1 MWPHRERFLPQKQLS
16 HPSQQ
21 VVHTQLNLRL
31 THWMCPTQVGGWP
44 NRPLHPRASFPIWF
58 SMWLWGREGC
68 RQSSEQTQSD
78 KVNSWSAADIFTS
91 KFCSEGLGE
100 FALSPSTFWDS
111 GAPTTPHYREIPQM
125 KLLQWIACFILCLD
139 GNFSGDSTCLSFHIS
154 VLAAQQPSHLL
165 VMSHC
170 YFNMV
175 VKILPIRIMP
185 QTSVNKKKL
194 GFYSDW

>member
-1 MWPHRERFLPQKQLS
+1 MGNSSNAPPRPCSWEHSTPLFTPSSCHHGCHETMRPHRECFLPQKQLS

-68 RQSSEQTQSD
+68 RHSSEQTQSD
-78 KVNSWSAADIFTS
+78 KVNSGSAADIFTP

-100 FALSPSTFWDS
+100 FALSPSIFWDS
-111 GAPTTPHYREIPQM
+111 GAPQLLTTEKSLKWNR
-125 KLLQWIACFILCLD
+125 
-139 GNFSGDSTCLSFHIS
+139 FSELP
-154 VLAAQQPSHLL
+154 VLYC
-165 VMSHC
+165 V
-170 YFNMV
+170 
-175 VKILPIRIMP
+175 
-185 QTSVNKKKL
+185 
-194 GFYSDW
+194 